1 MTAPLVS
8 DLAFKP
14 HSASIGRR
22 QAMPW
27 LFGRQDPIPARNAM
41 LSSLR
46 LRHLAIATTLFV
58 ATAPS
63 VFAEGPVVAKPQEGG
78 FSSAGLA
85 RLDAYIRNEIAG
97 NKIPG
102 ATMLIQRNGKTVYF
116 SSFGVRD
123 PATRAPMTPN
133 SIFRIYSMSK
143 PITTVA
149 AMMLVEEGKLQLDD
163 PLSKYIP
170 AFADVKVGVEKKGE
184 DGVTGLELVP
194 AKHPIT
200 IQDLMR
206 HTSGITY
213 GFFGEGLVKKAYVDA
228 HLFSD
233 DLDNAAF
240 ADRVAKLPLAY
251 QPGTTWDYSHS
262 VDILGRVIEV
272 VSGKSLYQFE
282 KERLLDP
289 LGMTDTAFYVTDP
302 AKKSLVAE
310 PFPNDRTIG
319 NDAVMNDPRVAQ
331 KWESGG
337 GGMVSTIGDYARFA
351 RMVLNGG
358 TLDGKR
364 YLSPKTIAYMGS
376 NHIGPGSGVT
386 PGPYYLPGA
395 GFGFGLGFAVR
406 TEAGVSPMEGSVGE
420 MNWSGAG
427 GTTFWIDR
435 SENMFVVFMAQTV
448 SQRGRIRVALK
459 NIVYG
464 AMDK

>member
-1 MTAPLVS
+1 
-8 DLAFKP
+8 
-14 HSASIGRR
+14 
-22 QAMPW
+22 
-27 LFGRQDPIPARNAM
+27 M
-41 LSSLR
+41 LSSFDLR
-46 LRHLAIATTLFV
+46 TLRGITVIATLFV
-58 ATAPS
+58 TISSA
-63 VFAEGPVVAKPQEGG
+63 FAENPIVAKPEEAG

-85 RLDAYIRNEIAG
+85 RIDAYLKNEIAE

-102 ATMLIQRNGKTVYF
+102 AIMLIQRDGKTAYF
-116 SSFGVRD
+116 GSFGVRD
-123 PATRAPMTPN
+123 PGTKETMTPDT
-133 SIFRIYSMSK
+133 IFRIYSMSK

-170 AFADVKVGVEKKGE
+170 AFADVKVGVEKKAE
-184 DGVTGLELVP
+184 DGTLGLDTVP
-194 AKHPIT
+194 ATRPIT

-206 HTSGITY
+206 HTSGLTY
-213 GFFGEGLVKKAYVDA
+213 GFFGEGLVKKAYVNA
-228 HLFSD
+228 HVFAGD
-233 DLDNAAF
+233 VDNAEF
-240 ADRVAKLPLAY
+240 ADRLAKLPLAY

-289 LGMTDTAFYVTDP
+289 LGMKDTSFYVTDP

-319 NDAVMNDPRVAQ
+319 NDAVMNDPRVPQ

-337 GGMVSTIGDYARFA
+337 GGMVSTIGDYARFVQ
-351 RMVLNGG
+351 MMLQGG
-358 TLDGKR
+358 TLDGRR
-364 YLSPKTIAYMGS
+364 YLSPKTVAYMGS
-376 NHIGPGSGVT
+376 NHIGPGSGVV
-386 PGPYYLPGA
+386 PGPYYLPGP

-427 GTTFWIDR
+427 GTTFWIDPK
-435 SENMFVVFMAQTV
+435 ENMFVVFMAQSP
-448 SQRGRIRVALK
+448 SQRMRIRVTLK

-464 AMDK
+464 AFDR